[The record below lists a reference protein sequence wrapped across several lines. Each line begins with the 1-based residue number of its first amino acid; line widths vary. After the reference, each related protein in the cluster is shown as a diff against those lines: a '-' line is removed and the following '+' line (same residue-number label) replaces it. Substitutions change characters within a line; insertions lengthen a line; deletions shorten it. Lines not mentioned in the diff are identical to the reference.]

1 MRVTNNKAQNR
12 EGIPAQR
19 SEELQFQPFNDERD
33 ERASENSIAEQIQD
47 SLGKQFGES
56 AKCISKFMPD
66 METLKKYSDE
76 LKSKVNEV
84 VIEQTFKNIMKW
96 TSNEEKKNYEE
107 SSSSIRSTPDVGVRS
122 ISPESVAETSPP
134 RSEQNGIAVN
144 SMSVGKEKSVVLQKP
159 EEMSEVQTEGETEK
173 S

>member
-66 METLKKYSDE
+66 METLK
-76 LKSKVNEV
+76 NA
-84 VIEQTFKNIMKW
+84 
-96 TSNEEKKNYEE
+96 EKIKNYGDF
-107 SSSSIRSTPDVGVRS
+107 SMFPVFGGKMAADGSC
-122 ISPESVAETSPP
+122 SPQDFPH
-134 RSEQNGIAVN
+134 
-144 SMSVGKEKSVVLQKP
+144 KK
-159 EEMSEVQTEGETEK
+159 
-173 S
+173 